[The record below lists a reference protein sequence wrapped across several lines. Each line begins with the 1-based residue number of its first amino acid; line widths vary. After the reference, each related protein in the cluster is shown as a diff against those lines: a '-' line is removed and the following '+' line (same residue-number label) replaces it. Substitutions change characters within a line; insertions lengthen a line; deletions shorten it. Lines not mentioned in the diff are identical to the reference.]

1 MSESYE
7 SLSILYS
14 SEAVARTNTIATETL
29 DLVTTRC
36 FVVVFAAAAEAQSVV
51 YFFILQKSQSFSTL
65 MKPLNLSK
73 VQTTQPFVAPTDSVP
88 G

>member
-1 MSESYE
+1 MSEGYE

-36 FVVVFAAAAEAQSVV
+36 FVVVAVAAEAQSVV
-51 YFFILQKSQSFSTL
+51 YFFFYRRAS
-65 MKPLNLSK
+65 LS
-73 VQTTQPFVAPTDSVP
+73 PR
-88 G
+88 